1 MRRNTAVINFCEYHS
16 QCIELSLS
24 SGRKGSEWEE
34 DSDSRCWL
42 ALKKKHLLVKTES
55 TVILIHC
62 QGKASFSSS
71 TLHKQASK
79 TKGQRDAYI
88 RGYLFGFPTAWAYP
102 LENSRK
108 IRQAA
113 KRFTGQTRH
122 GSRENQSDSWEQGP
136 TIRKGTSTS
145 SKSKY
150 SSFSPL
156 RKPATTNISQRKK
169 AFFVHTL
176 KSAMLG
182 NFNSMRSYYP
192 PLNNNNKQ
200 FNNLAPILWQ
210 ERKTLRR

>member
-88 RGYLFGFPTAWAYP
+88 RGYLFGFPTAWTYP
-102 LENSRK
+102 LEKSDK
-108 IRQAA
+108 QQKDLQA
-113 KRFTGQTRH
+113 KQDMVVERTRVTAESKAQQL
-122 GSRENQSDSWEQGP
+122 GKGPAPAASPSIAPFPPWENQPPP
-136 TIRKGTSTS
+136 T
-145 SKSKY
+145 
-150 SSFSPL
+150 SPRE
-156 RKPATTNISQRKK
+156 RKPSLCTHWNPQCLGILTVWGHTT
-169 AFFVHTL
+169 
-176 KSAMLG
+176 
-182 NFNSMRSYYP
+182 
-192 PLNNNNKQ
+192 PL
-200 FNNLAPILWQ
+200 
-210 ERKTLRR
+210 